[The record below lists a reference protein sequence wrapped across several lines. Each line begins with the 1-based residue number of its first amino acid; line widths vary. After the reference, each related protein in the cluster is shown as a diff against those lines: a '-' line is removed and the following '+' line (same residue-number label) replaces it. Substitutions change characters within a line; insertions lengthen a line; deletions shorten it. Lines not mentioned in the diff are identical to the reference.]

1 MKELLNRNEIS
12 PFSWLDDCVQ
22 HIYYYENVVLKRA
35 KNDRRFTES
44 EIIDI
49 IGKCSGRNGKIRQM
63 CWFLGDISSS

>member
-22 HIYYYENVVLKRA
+22 HIYYYENVILKRA
-35 KNDRRFTES
+35 KNDKRFTES

-49 IGKCSGRNGKIRQM
+49 IGKVKP
-63 CWFLGDISSS
+63 FA